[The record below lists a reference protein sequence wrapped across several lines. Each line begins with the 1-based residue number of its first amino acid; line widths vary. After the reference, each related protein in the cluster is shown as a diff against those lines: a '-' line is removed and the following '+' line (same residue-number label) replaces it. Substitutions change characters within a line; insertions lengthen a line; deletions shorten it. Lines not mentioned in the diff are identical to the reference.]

1 MERPTLPRLSPSPF
15 FPSSPKVVLDV
26 GGMSCGGCSAAVK
39 RILTAYPGVA
49 GASVNLL
56 TESAVVRVSGGGETD
71 PAAVALAAAS
81 DLSSKGFPATVR
93 TPDAESDLG
102 ARAEA
107 AEVARNAEL
116 ARSTVDLAVAW
127 ALALLCCTHHA
138 GHAAH
143 ALGWHAL
150 AHGPFMDLMS
160 APATA
165 AALGIFAL
173 AGPGRKVISEGLA
186 ALVIRRAPNMNSL
199 IAVGGLTSFAAGAAA
214 PLFPA
219 LGFDASFMEEPVML
233 LAFVLLGRTLEA
245 RARLKAAADLRTLAA
260 LVPASARLVLDP
272 GVAPGA
278 ATPLPSA
285 PSEELVPT
293 PTIRPGD
300 VLRVLP
306 GERVPV
312 DGLICAGDGD
322 GSRAAVDE
330 SMLTGEAALVPKR
343 PGDRLTAGTVVY
355 ESPLT
360 FTATSTG
367 ADSTLAGIAR
377 LVADAQANEAPVQRL
392 ADAVSGKFCYGVMAA
407 SAATAA
413 FWATAGAALWPG
425 AVAAALP
432 GAVGG
437 AAGPP
442 ALLLGIKL
450 AIDVLV
456 VACPCALGLATPTA
470 VLVATSLGATQG
482 LLLRGGGAVLER
494 LAALD
499 TVIFDKTGTL
509 TAGAPSLVGVEVTGA
524 GWNEASVLAAAAA
537 AEAGA
542 VHPLADAVAR
552 AAAASP
558 STFPAPTAHATIPG
572 DGVTATLEDGRTVA
586 VGRRGWALAAV
597 GGLGTEDKGEE
608 EAGAATTT
616 VHVAVSDAGLV
627 GSLSFTDGLRPDAAA
642 VVRSLRGLGLRVC
655 VLSGDGE
662 AAVGAVAAAL
672 GISPSDATSR
682 ARPADKAALVAAL
695 KARGGTVAMVGDGV
709 NDAPALA
716 AADVGIAF
724 KGGMAAAGEAAD
736 VVLMGDRLG
745 QVVEAVLLGR
755 TALAKIKQNLGWALA
770 YNLVGLPLA
779 AGAALPMAGIALN
792 PSFAG
797 GMMAFS
803 SVAVVTNSLLLRG
816 RFGREVRGLPW
827 SSEKAV
833 KRVGESGGAGLGG
846 LPPSSA
852 GV

>member
-1 MERPTLPRLSPSPF
+1 
-15 FPSSPKVVLDV
+15 
-26 GGMSCGGCSAAVK
+26 MSCGGCSAAVK
-39 RILTAYPGVA
+39 RILTAYPGID

-56 TESAVVRVSGGGETD
+56 TESAVVRVRRGGAGEEDD
-71 PAAVALAAAS
+71 PTATAAAAAA
-81 DLSSKGFPATVR
+81 DLTAKGFPAALR
-93 TPDAESDLG
+93 MPDAESDLG
-102 ARAEA
+102 ARADAAEA
-107 AEVARNAEL
+107 ARAAEL
-116 ARSTVDLAVAW
+116 ARSTVDLGVAW

-150 AHGPFMDLMS
+150 AHGPFMDFMS
-160 APATA
+160 SPATA

-173 AGPGRKVISEGLA
+173 AGPGRKIITEGLH
-186 ALVIRRAPNMNSL
+186 ALLVRRAPNMNSL

-219 LGFDASFMEEPVML
+219 LGFDVSFMEEPVML

-245 RARLKAAADLRTLAA
+245 RSRLKAAADLRTLAA
-260 LVPASARLVLDP
+260 LVPATARLVLDP
-272 GVAPGA
+272 GALPGA
-278 ATPLPSA
+278 GAGPAGPA
-285 PSEELVPT
+285 AEEELVPT

-312 DGLICAGDGD
+312 DGLICAGAGG
-322 GSRAAVDE
+322 GSAAVDE

-355 ESPLT
+355 EAPLT

-377 LVADAQANEAPVQRL
+377 LVADAQALEAPVQRL
-392 ADAVSGKFCYGVMAA
+392 ADAVSGRFCYGVMAA
-407 SAATAA
+407 SAATLA

-432 GAVGG
+432 SAA
-437 AAGPP
+437 AAGGHP
-442 ALLLGIKL
+442 ALLLGVKL

-499 TVIFDKTGTL
+499 TVVFDKTGTL
-509 TAGAPSLVGVEVTGA
+509 TAGVPALLGVDVATGA
-524 GWNEASVLAAAAA
+524 GWSPEDVLAAAAA

-542 VHPLADAVAR
+542 VHPLADAVRTA
-552 AAAASP
+552 AAAASSP
-558 STFPAPTAHATIPG
+558 SSSFPAPTAHTTVPG
-572 DGVTATLEDGRTVA
+572 DGVTATLADGRTVA
-586 VGRRGWALAAV
+586 VGRRAWALAAV
-597 GGLGTEDKGEE
+597 GEGSADLGSGEAE
-608 EAGAATTT
+608 HAPSSSPSHPTTR
-616 VHVAVSDAGLV
+616 VHVAVSGSGLV
-627 GSLSFTDGLRPDAAA
+627 GSLAFADDLRPDAVA
-642 VVRSLRGLGLRVC
+642 VVRALRGLGLRVC

-662 AAVGAVAAAL
+662 APVAAVAAAL
-672 GISPSDATSR
+672 GISPSDATAR
-682 ARPADKAALVAAL
+682 ARPADKAAAVAAL
-695 KARGGTVAMVGDGV
+695 KARGYVVAMVGDGV

-716 AADVGIAF
+716 AADVGVAF
-724 KGGMAAAGEAAD
+724 KGGMAAAGEAAG

-755 TALAKIKQNLGWALA
+755 TALAKIRQNLGWALA

-779 AGAALPMAGIALN
+779 AGAALPVAGIALN
-792 PSFAG
+792 PSVAG

-803 SVAVVTNSLLLRG
+803 SVAVVANSLLLRG
-816 RFGREVRGLPW
+816 RFGREVAGLPW
-827 SSEKAV
+827 SSGGGEGWKQQQ
-833 KRVGESGGAGLGG
+833 VGGGAGLGSGG
-846 LPPSSA
+846 LTSSS

>member
-1 MERPTLPRLSPSPF
+1 
-15 FPSSPKVVLDV
+15 
-26 GGMSCGGCSAAVK
+26 MSCGGCSAAVK
-39 RILTAYPGVA
+39 RILTAYPGVD
-49 GASVNLL
+49 GAAVNLL
-56 TESAVVRVSGGGETD
+56 TESAVVRVSGGGGD
-71 PAAVALAAAS
+71 PGALAAAAAA
-81 DLSSKGFPATVR
+81 DLTAKGFPAAVR
-93 TPDAESDLG
+93 TPDADADLG
-102 ARAEA
+102 ARADA
-107 AEVARNAEL
+107 AEATRASEL

-127 ALALLCCTHHA
+127 GLALLCCTHHA

-150 AHGPFMDLMS
+150 AHGPFMDFMS

-173 AGPGRKVISEGLA
+173 AGPGRRVISEGLA
-186 ALVIRRAPNMNSL
+186 ALVLRRAPNMNSL
-199 IAVGGLTSFAAGAAA
+199 IAVGGLTSFTAGAAA

-260 LVPASARLVLDP
+260 LVPATARLVLDP
-272 GVAPGA
+272 GVVPGA
-278 ATPLPSA
+278 AGAGVGAAATEA
-285 PSEELVPT
+285 CVPT

-300 VLRVLP
+300 VIRVLP

-312 DGLICAGDGD
+312 DGLICADG
-322 GSRAAVDE
+322 GGRAAVDE
-330 SMLTGEAALVPKR
+330 SMLTGEATLVPKQ

-355 ESPLT
+355 EAPLV

-377 LVADAQANEAPVQRL
+377 LVADAQAQEAPVQRL

-494 LAALD
+494 LAAVD
-499 TVIFDKTGTL
+499 TVVFDKTGTL
-509 TAGAPSLVGVEVTGA
+509 TAGAPALVGVAAA
-524 GWNEASVLAAAAA
+524 GGWAAGEVLAAAAA

-542 VHPLADAVAR
+542 VHPLAEAVR
-552 AAAASP
+552 AAAAS
-558 STFPAPTAHATIPG
+558 SSASAFPPPVSHTTVPG
-572 DGVTATLEDGRTVA
+572 DGVTATLADGRIVA
-586 VGRRGWALAAV
+586 VGRRAWALGAV
-597 GGLGTEDKGEE
+597 GGRSGGGRGEE
-608 EAGAATTT
+608 VEEEGGCPSPSSTTR
-616 VHVAVSDAGLV
+616 VHVALSGSGLI
-627 GSLSFTDGLRPDAAA
+627 GSLTFADGLRPDAAA
-642 VVRSLRGLGLRVC
+642 VVRTLRGLGLRVC

-662 AAVGAVAAAL
+662 GAVGEVAAAL
-672 GISPSDATSR
+672 GVPPGDATAR
-682 ARPADKAALVAAL
+682 ARPADKAAAVAAL
-695 KARGGTVAMVGDGV
+695 KAGGAVVAMVGDGV

-724 KGGMAAAGEAAD
+724 KGGMAAAGEAAA

-770 YNLVGLPLA
+770 YNMVGLPLA
-779 AGAALPMAGIALN
+779 AGAALPAAGLALN
-792 PSFAG
+792 PSVAG

-803 SVAVVTNSLLLRG
+803 SVAVVANSLLLRG

-827 SSEKAV
+827 GGGGVRGGSAEVKQVRGGVGGGVTSTTTAV
-833 KRVGESGGAGLGG
+833 
-846 LPPSSA
+846 
-852 GV
+852 

>member
-1 MERPTLPRLSPSPF
+1 
-15 FPSSPKVVLDV
+15 
-26 GGMSCGGCSAAVK
+26 MSCGGCSAAVK
-39 RILTAYPGVA
+39 RILTAYPGVT

-56 TESAVVRVSGGGETD
+56 TESAVVRVVKGAGGGGGNTPDAPD
-71 PAAVALAAAS
+71 PEAVAAAAAA
-81 DLSSKGFPATVR
+81 DLTAKGFPASLR
-93 TPDAESDLG
+93 TPDAAADLG
-102 ARAEA
+102 ARADA
-107 AEVARNAEL
+107 AEATRAADL
-116 ARSTVDLAVAW
+116 ARSTLDLAVAW
-127 ALALLCCTHHA
+127 GLALLCCTHHA

-150 AHGPFMDLMS
+150 AHGAWMDVMA
-160 APATA
+160 APTTA

-173 AGPGRKVISEGLA
+173 AGPGRRIITEGLA
-186 ALVIRRAPNMNSL
+186 ALVVRRAPNMNSL

-260 LVPASARLVLDP
+260 LVPATARLVLDAGALP
-272 GVAPGA
+272 GGGAP
-278 ATPLPSA
+278 A
-285 PSEELVPT
+285 PAEEVESVPT

-312 DGLICAGDGD
+312 DGTICASVGG
-322 GSRAAVDE
+322 GGGGGRAAVDE

-343 PGDRLTAGTVVY
+343 PGDALTAGTVVY
-355 ESPLT
+355 EAPLT

-377 LVADAQANEAPVQRL
+377 LVADAQACEAPVQRL

-494 LAALD
+494 LAAVD
-499 TVIFDKTGTL
+499 TVVFDKTGTL
-509 TAGAPSLVGVEVTGA
+509 TVGAPALVGVVGRG
-524 GWNEASVLAAAAA
+524 GWGEGEVLAAAAA

-542 VHPLADAVAR
+542 VHPLAEAIR
-552 AAAASP
+552 AAAAAAPAS
-558 STFPAPTAHATIPG
+558 SDSFPAPVAHTTVPG
-572 DGVTATLEDGRTVA
+572 DGVTATLADGRTVA
-586 VGRRGWALAAV
+586 VGRRAWALGAV
-597 GGLGTEDKGEE
+597 GEGEGGGE
-608 EAGAATTT
+608 GDAGAADPSSSSTTT
-616 VHVAVSDAGLV
+616 VHVAVSGAGLV
-627 GSLSFTDGLRPDAAA
+627 GSLTFADGLRPDAAA
-642 VVRSLRGLGLRVC
+642 VVRTLRGLGLRVC

-662 AAVGAVAAAL
+662 GAVAAAAAAL
-672 GISPSDATSR
+672 GVPPADATSR
-682 ARPADKAALVAAL
+682 ARPADKAAAVAAL
-695 KARGGTVAMVGDGV
+695 KARGAVVAMVGDGV

-716 AADVGIAF
+716 AADVGVAF

-755 TALAKIKQNLGWALA
+755 AALSKIKQNLGWALA

-779 AGAALPMAGIALN
+779 AGAALPAAGIALN
-792 PSFAG
+792 PSVAG

-803 SVAVVTNSLLLRG
+803 SVAVVANSLLLRG

-827 SSEKAV
+827 SGQGGG
-833 KRVGESGGAGLGG
+833 RGGEEAAGGGAAGG
-846 LPPSSA
+846 GVAPSP